1 VLEDEQQV
9 SVTIRDDGAGFDPAA
24 STDGFGLTGMRE
36 RAELLGGELSVRS
49 APGDGTTISVA
60 VPAMHRP
67 PREVPVTAE
76 PATKAA
82 ASATVSVGAT
92 GPQR

>member
-1 VLEDEQQV
+1 MAGSKSNYAAKKILE
-9 SVTIRDDGAGFDPAA
+9 
-24 STDGFGLTGMRE
+24 
-36 RAELLGGELSVRS
+36 ELLGGELSVRS